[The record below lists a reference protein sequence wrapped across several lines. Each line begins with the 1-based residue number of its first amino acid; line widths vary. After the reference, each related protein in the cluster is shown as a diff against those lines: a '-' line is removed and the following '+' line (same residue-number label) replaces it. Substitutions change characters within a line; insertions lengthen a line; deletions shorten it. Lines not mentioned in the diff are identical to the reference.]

1 MKLYI
6 RAVSLPK
13 FLALFDD
20 SYYLRRVLTRTN
32 TNVYY
37 IDVDDYTEIERL
49 LKSRSINYKI
59 TDK

>member
-6 RAVSLPK
+6 KFGSLAK
-13 FLALFDD
+13 FQKLFDD
-20 SYYLRRVLTRTN
+20 SLYLRRVLTETN
-32 TNVYY
+32 SNVYY